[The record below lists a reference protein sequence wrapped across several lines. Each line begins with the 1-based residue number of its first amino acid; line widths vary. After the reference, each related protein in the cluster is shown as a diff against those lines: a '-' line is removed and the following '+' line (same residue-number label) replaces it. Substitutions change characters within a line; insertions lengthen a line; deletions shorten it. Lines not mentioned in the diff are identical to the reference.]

1 MVDGRS
7 VQSAIAKLLRE
18 EHGEIKT
25 LKETQADLVHATTHA
40 RVELY
45 RELLAVL
52 EKQARLQQ
60 TRLEKAEMRCQET
73 PTAAEP
79 LGELIE
85 LWQDNLNAIET
96 IQDLLRQAITLL
108 RQP

>member
-7 VQSAIAKLLRE
+7 LQSAIAKLLRE
-18 EHGEIKT
+18 EHREVKT
-25 LKETQADLVHATTHA
+25 LKEIQADLIHATTHA
-40 RVELY
+40 RIELY

-73 PTAAEP
+73 PTAAES
-79 LGELIE
+79 LGQLTRS
-85 LWQDNLNAIET
+85 WQDNLNVIET
-96 IQDLLRQAITLL
+96 IQDLLRQTITLL